1 MSRNTL
7 EAVLVGPL
15 SDVYCT
21 EHGSFKPF
29 LSDETKERIVR
40 LLADHLDEVGWRV
53 DRLEMVFELLRE
65 SSCGAT
71 CASSKSGG
79 ESVASELI
87 SAVRQRSSAA

>member
-15 SDVYCT
+15 SDVYCA

-29 LSDETKERIVR
+29 LNDQTKERIVR
-40 LLADHLDEVGWRV
+40 LLADHLDEVGWRI

-71 CASSKSGG
+71 CASPESVG
-79 ESVASELI
+79 ESVVSDIMPANSKK
-87 SAVRQRSSAA
+87 SSAA